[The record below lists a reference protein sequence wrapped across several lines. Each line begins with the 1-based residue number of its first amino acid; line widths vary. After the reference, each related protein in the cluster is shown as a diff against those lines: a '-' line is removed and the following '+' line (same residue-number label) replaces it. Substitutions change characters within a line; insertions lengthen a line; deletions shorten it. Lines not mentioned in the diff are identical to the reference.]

1 LDVLVSTSSIIK
13 NDEKEESSPPYLE
26 DAMTNL
32 EKKTMNL
39 EDTTSMATPQST
51 MGSNELNDPLM
62 APGLAQSFI

>member
-62 APGLAQSFI
+62 APGLAQYV